1 MDEYIWLLNGTQL
14 SSNDNGR
21 KFQRNTQVLVLQ
33 TIRKSESYIFLTENF
48 KRHVQPKQNLIFT
61 KCFKETIK
69 ILPITDV
76 KKLLASNSK
85 SNEII
90 ILYKFAI
97 AIFEFL
103 KIKTL
108 CNCMNMYVERKTK
121 NHVNFTF
128 SGMTSDSFIG
138 LLFIGSSMSFF
149 RSFSTQSRVTTLPL
163 FIKKT

>member
-1 MDEYIWLLNGTQL
+1 MQ
-14 SSNDNGR
+14 
-21 KFQRNTQVLVLQ
+21 
-33 TIRKSESYIFLTENF
+33 TENF
-48 KRHVQPKQNLIFT
+48 KRHVQPIQNLIFT

-69 ILPITDV
+69 ISPITDV
-76 KKLLASNSK
+76 KKLLVSNSK

-90 ILYKFAI
+90 IFYKFAI

-121 NHVNFTF
+121 NHANFTF
-128 SGMTSDSFIG
+128 SGMMSDSFIG

-149 RSFSTQSRVTTLPL
+149 KSFSTQSWVTTLPL
-163 FIKKT
+163 FIIKHSVS